1 MEQMNSSNIFNY
13 QNLDVKDIMKI
24 FGQLEDAKA
33 NVQNIVK
40 NYPKI
45 NRRKAPWECNKK

>member
-1 MEQMNSSNIFNY
+1 MEQINSGNVFNH
-13 QNLDVKDIMKI
+13 QNLDVKEIMKI
-24 FGQLEDAKA
+24 LDYREKLNIQK
-33 NVQNIVK
+33 IVK